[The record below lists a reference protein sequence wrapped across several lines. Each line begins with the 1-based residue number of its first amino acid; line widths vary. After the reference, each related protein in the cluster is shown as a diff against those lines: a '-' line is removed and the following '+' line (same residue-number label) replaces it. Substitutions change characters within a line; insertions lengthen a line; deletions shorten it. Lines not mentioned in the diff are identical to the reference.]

1 MPHYEEQMSSFLLI
15 GIHLM
20 QDCTAITRHGVEKNK
35 DKKIK
40 AYRKLV

>member
-1 MPHYEEQMSSFLLI
+1 MPHYVEQMSSFLLI

-20 QDCTAITRHGVEKNK
+20 QDCTAITRMELKKNK
-35 DKKIK
+35 NKKIK